1 MTVFGAPWHR
11 LLSVAGQNRR
21 HFSCIGAGVQPNVG
35 PAVTSSA
42 EDLCYLS
49 AGHVES
55 PGGTLADLELCNRD
69 NESVGTVDGVLID
82 APGRRVRYFVV
93 KFRPAAD
100 TFLLPVEDIVHVDSD
115 THVVRLETASAD
127 LRATQFD
134 PSAARPYSPDD
145 AITAIFGPRAA

>member
-1 MTVFGAPWHR
+1 MA
-11 LLSVAGQNRR
+11 
-21 HFSCIGAGVQPNVG
+21 AGVQRNAD

-42 EDLCYLS
+42 EGLCYLS

-82 APGRRVRYFVV
+82 APGRRVRFFVV

-100 TFLLPVEDIVHVDSD
+100 TFLLPVEDIVHVDSH
-115 THVVRLETASAD
+115 THVARLETASAD
-127 LRATQFD
+127 LRVTQFD
-134 PSAARPYSPDD
+134 PQAARPYSPDD
-145 AITAIFGPRAA
+145 AITAIFGPHAA